1 MNRYL
6 KGALG
11 FARGFFAGL
20 FSKGIKNRSIHCRTG
35 IFAGADLE
43 FDPGSAVVMEKN
55 VRIRERASLKVRT
68 GASLVLKEN
77 VYVGPGSII
86 AARESVRV
94 GEGTLISPYVLI
106 YDHDHETGPGGPCEK
121 RYVCRPV
128 TIGKNCWIGA
138 HSVILMGTVLGDNC
152 VVGAGS
158 VIKGEYP
165 AGSRIIQKRTSL

>member
-11 FARGFFAGL
+11 FARGFLFAL
-20 FSKGIKNRSIHCRTG
+20 FSKWDKNRDIDCLTG
-35 IFAGADLE
+35 IFPGADLE
-43 FDPGSAVVMEKN
+43 FDRGSRVAVGKN
-55 VRIRERASLKVRT
+55 VRIRERASLKVRR
-68 GASLVLKEN
+68 GASLVLKDN

-86 AARESVRV
+86 AARSSISV
-94 GEGTLISPYVLI
+94 GEGTLVSPYVLI
-106 YDHDHETGPGGPCEK
+106 YDHDHKTSGGVPREK
-121 RYVCRPV
+121 EYVCSPV

-138 HSVILMGTVLGDNC
+138 HTVILKGSVLGDNC

-165 AGSRIIQKRTSL
+165 AGSRIIQKRTEL